1 MAIETVEDLRQHL
14 QWAIELEHSTLPPYL
29 TALYSIKDGTNQEAV
44 EIIHS
49 VFIEEMLHLTLA
61 ANILNAVGGAPNLDH
76 PGIMP
81 SYPTFLAHSNEAF
94 QVGLTKFSKEA
105 LETFLLIERPGEH
118 DGLPEDDNFETIG
131 QFYEA
136 IEEALK
142 RMAAELGED
151 VLFSGDPARQVTDA
165 LYYGGSGR
173 IIAVTD
179 LASALHA
186 LEEIVEQGEG
196 LQHQEIWDGDR
207 DMFHPEREEVAHY
220 FRFNELYVG
229 RHYTLGDTPQ
239 SGPTGGPVSVDWDGV
254 YDMRPNPTTA
264 DYPDGSPI
272 REQMEEFKHAYTAV
286 LHLLHECF
294 NGSPRLLAVATGLMY
309 GLKDEAVK
317 LMELDSGDGRTTVG
331 PPFEWVP
338 PQQRHLIGSTSPR
351 IVVVKDGPYLVYGN
365 VPLSR
370 KKKITSAQG
379 DSIAW
384 RKTET
389 IETEDTYALC
399 RCGQSGSKP
408 FCDGTHARV
417 GFDGT
422 ELADTRPTTERIR
435 IVEGSLTPETA
446 ETVFEGA
453 GLVVKRDG
461 YLCMHAAFC
470 VGRLKRIPEM
480 MEGVDDSDVRA
491 QIIGMMERCPSG
503 SYMYALTP
511 EGEDVEPDYP
521 VGIAVTQEEGEL
533 AGSLWVTGVIPLVR
547 SDGQPFETRNRMTLC
562 RCGHSQMKPLCD
574 GTHREIDFRER
585 SEAAPPPLVSALD
598 SV

>member
-1 MAIETVEDLRQHL
+1 MAIQTIEDLRAHL
-14 QWAIELEHSTLPPYL
+14 QWAMQLEHATLPPYM
-29 TALYSIKDGTNQEAV
+29 TALYSIEDGSNAEAV
-44 EIIHS
+44 EVIHS
-49 VFIEEMLHLTLA
+49 VFLEEMLHLTLA
-61 ANILNAVGGAPNLDH
+61 ANILNAIGGEPQLDV
-76 PGIMP
+76 PGFMP
-81 SYPTFLAHSNEAF
+81 SFPTYLPHSDEAF
-94 QVGLTKFSKEA
+94 EVSLTKFSKEA
-105 LETFLLIERPGEH
+105 LEVFLQIERPGEH
-118 DGLPEDDNFETIG
+118 DGLPEDDHFETIG

-136 IEEALK
+136 IEEALT
-142 RMAAELGED
+142 RLSAELGEEA
-151 VLFSGDPARQVTDA
+151 LFSGDPARQVTDD

-173 IIAVTD
+173 IIAVTG
-179 LASALHA
+179 LASAIAA

-229 RHYTLGDTPQ
+229 RRYQLGDTPQ
-239 SGPTGGPVSVDWDGV
+239 SGPTGEEFAVDWDSV
-254 YDMRPNPTTA
+254 YDIRPNPRSA
-264 DYPDGSPI
+264 DYPEGSAI
-272 REQMEEFKHAYTAV
+272 RTQMDEFNHAYSAV

-317 LMELDSGDGRTTVG
+317 LMQLPSGDGTTTVG
-331 PPFEWVP
+331 PSFEWVP
-338 PQQRHLIGSTSPR
+338 PAQRHLSGSTEPK

-370 KKKITSAQG
+370 KRKIVSTQS

-384 RKTET
+384 AKTEVL
-389 IETEDTYALC
+389 EAEETYALC
-399 RCGQSGSKP
+399 RCGQSSSKP

-422 ELADTRPTTERIR
+422 EAADVRPTAERIR
-435 IVEGSLTPETA
+435 IVPGSFTA
-446 ETVFEGA
+446 EAGEAVLEGA
-453 GLVVKRDG
+453 GIVVKRDG

-491 QIIGMMERCPSG
+491 QIIGMIERCPSG
-503 SYMYALTP
+503 SYMYSLAP
-511 EGEDVEPDYP
+511 EGADVEPDYP
-521 VGIAVTQEEGEL
+521 VGIAVTAEEGEL
-533 AGSLWVTGVIPLVR
+533 AGSLWVTGGIPVAR
-547 SDGQPFETRNRMTLC
+547 SDGRPFETRNRVTLC

-574 GTHREIDFRER
+574 GTHREIDFREQ
-585 SEAAPPPLVSALD
+585 SETAAAAVA
-598 SV
+598 